1 VDTWF
6 FVNRDL
12 RQYASRMPG
21 EGYAKGRARREAIL
35 TAAME
40 LFAAR
45 GYRGTT
51 IAQVAERVG
60 ITDAGLLHHFPTKE
74 HLLVAVLAHRE
85 ARDIEALRSAEA
97 SSATPLDA
105 LVELCRRNAASP
117 HIVQL
122 FTVIAAES
130 LDEGHP
136 GHDAFVTRYRE
147 RRRGTAR
154 ALGRAKAEG
163 HLAADVDVEQLSAQ
177 ILAMYDGLQLQWLRD
192 PAEIDMVQLFEAFL
206 ARYRA

>member
-1 VDTWF
+1 M
-6 FVNRDL
+6 
-12 RQYASRMPG
+12 AG
-21 EGYAKGRARREAIL
+21 EGYAKGRARREEIVS
-35 TAAME
+35 AALE

-60 ITDAGLLHHFPTKE
+60 ITDAGLLHHFPSKE
-74 HLLVAVLAHRE
+74 HLLLAVLAHRE
-85 ARDIEALRSAEA
+85 ERDLELVRSARA
-97 SSATPLDA
+97 DSATPVDA
-105 LVELCRRNAASP
+105 MIELCRRNAANP

-130 LDEGHP
+130 LDDGHP
-136 GHDAFVTRYRE
+136 GHDAFVARYRD

-154 ALGRAKAEG
+154 ALARAQADG
-163 HLAADVDVEQLSAQ
+163 QLAADTDVEKLAAQ

-192 PAEIDMVQLFEAFL
+192 PDQVDMVGLFADFL
-206 ARYRA
+206 ERYRA